1 MQKKLRD
8 ELDSELIKKLGQPMS
23 EQALQSIDPTAVTPE
38 HDLYSDKDD
47 GMQDHVPDADDLVVN
62 PDTQDNYV
70 GAEVNLS
77 FGRTMRSGSIKRQ
90 ARDAKGEL
98 FGTRNSNPILDTRS
112 YEVELPDGDVAEFT
126 ANVIAENMFS
136 QCDGYGNQY
145 RLMSGIVDH
154 KSNEKAV
161 SKSDRY
167 VVIRGRQFLR
177 NTTVGW
183 KLCIEWRD
191 GSTSWE

>member
-1 MQKKLRD
+1 M
-8 ELDSELIKKLGQPMS
+8 
-23 EQALQSIDPTAVTPE
+23 LQSIDPEAVTPE

-47 GMQDHVPDADDLVVN
+47 GTQDHVPDADDLVVA

-77 FGRTMRSGSIKRQ
+77 FGGTMRSGYIKRR
-90 ARDAKGEL
+90 ARDSEEEL
-98 FGTRNSNPILDTRS
+98 FGTRNSNPILDTRL
-112 YEVELPDGDVAEFT
+112 YEVEFPDGDVAEFT

-136 QCDGYGNQY
+136 QCDGARNQY
-145 RLMSGIVDH
+145 WLMSGIVDH
-154 KSNEKAV
+154 KSNNKAV

-167 VVIRGRQFLR
+167 VVIRGRQFPR
-177 NTTVGW
+177 KTTVRW

-191 GSTSWE
+191 GSTSW